1 MVAALRFFKI
11 HFEFHVVTSLFFWL
25 GLGTEKSCKGGE
37 KIMFWLEKYTGF
49 LSPLL
54 QLEISFF
61 FTVFLGLFMALFTG
75 QLRAMAGNGDDKEE
89 G

>member
-1 MVAALRFFKI
+1 M
-11 HFEFHVVTSLFFWL
+11 
-25 GLGTEKSCKGGE
+25 
-37 KIMFWLEKYTGF
+37 
-49 LSPLL
+49 L

-61 FTVFLGLFMALFTG
+61 FFFFFFFTVCLGLFMALLTG